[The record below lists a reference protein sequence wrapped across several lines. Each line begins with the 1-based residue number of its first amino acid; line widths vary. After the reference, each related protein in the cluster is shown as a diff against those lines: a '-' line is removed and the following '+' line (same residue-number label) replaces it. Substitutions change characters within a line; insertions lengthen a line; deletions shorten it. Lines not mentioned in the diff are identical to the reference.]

1 VGERKLLGSSN
12 LEGEPASDEYF
23 LPHFRFDIFSWRA
36 VTDTAM
42 PHISVCI
49 CTFKRAKLLTLLLE
63 KLSEQKTGE
72 LFTFSAVVADNDPD
86 QSARATIAEFSSANS
101 MPVTYCSEN
110 RQNIALTR
118 NKSLENANGDFIAFI
133 DDDEYPAP
141 DWLLNMYTTRKEYDV
156 AGALG
161 PVVPYFEKDPPSW
174 ATKGKFFDRARFK
187 TGFQLTSDQ
196 ARTGNVLFKRDILNA
211 VDVPFR
217 SQFDTAGED
226 IDFFRRLMEKG
237 FKFIWCDEGIA
248 YELVPPS
255 RCTRKYLL
263 RRALLRGSNFSKHPT
278 DRIKNG
284 AKSLIAVPI
293 YALSLPVLLLFGQP
307 VFLRYLIKLF
317 DHFSRL
323 LAYAGLPVVTQR
335 QT

>member
-1 VGERKLLGSSN
+1 
-12 LEGEPASDEYF
+12 
-23 LPHFRFDIFSWRA
+23 
-36 VTDTAM
+36 
-42 PHISVCI
+42 
-49 CTFKRAKLLTLLLE
+49 
-63 KLSEQKTGE
+63 
-72 LFTFSAVVADNDPD
+72 
-86 QSARATIAEFSSANS
+86 
-101 MPVTYCSEN
+101 
-110 RQNIALTR
+110 
-118 NKSLENANGDFIAFI
+118 
-133 DDDEYPAP
+133 
-141 DWLLNMYTTRKEYDV
+141 
-156 AGALG
+156 
-161 PVVPYFEKDPPSW
+161 
-174 ATKGKFFDRARFK
+174 
-187 TGFQLTSDQ
+187 
-196 ARTGNVLFKRDILNA
+196 
-211 VDVPFR
+211 
-217 SQFDTAGED
+217 
-226 IDFFRRLMEKG
+226 MEKG